1 MPASYLKPVGF
12 QPSERMVQTPAH
24 AFPGFSILQEY
35 FVLPQKFL
43 FLDVLG
49 WKEWTSRGTGSA
61 FEIQFE
67 LSEPPF
73 VPARLSKN
81 SFVLHA
87 TPAVNLFPHEA
98 DPISLDHRKTH
109 YPVRPSGDAEY
120 YQVCSVEEV
129 KGFVQGT
136 SEERPYVPFDLFR
149 PGGSSQPAYHLTRRP
164 SPVYAGVDTYL
175 SVPYAPQD
183 GIPAQETLSLRLTCT
198 NGSLPGRLKAG
209 DVSIHAKGCPEYVT
223 FKNLIPPTPGSPS
236 PIGKNM
242 LWRLLSHMS
251 IGFQS
256 LENVETLKSL
266 LDLYTSSD
274 QSDQAALA
282 NQKRIEGIKAVS
294 SAPTDRL
301 VSGAVMRGRE
311 ITVSISEDHFSGAGD
326 LFLFGCVLDT
336 FFAHYASINSFTSLV
351 IHETTGGAQIRWPA
365 RMGNR
370 QLV

>member
-1 MPASYLKPVGF
+1 
-12 QPSERMVQTPAH
+12 
-24 AFPGFSILQEY
+24 
-35 FVLPQKFL
+35 
-43 FLDVLG
+43 
-49 WKEWTSRGTGSA
+49 
-61 FEIQFE
+61 
-67 LSEPPF
+67 
-73 VPARLSKN
+73 
-81 SFVLHA
+81 
-87 TPAVNLFPHEA
+87 
-98 DPISLDHRKTH
+98 
-109 YPVRPSGDAEY
+109 
-120 YQVCSVEEV
+120 
-129 KGFVQGT
+129 
-136 SEERPYVPFDLFR
+136 
-149 PGGSSQPAYHLTRRP
+149 
-164 SPVYAGVDTYL
+164 
-175 SVPYAPQD
+175 
-183 GIPAQETLSLRLTCT
+183 
-198 NGSLPGRLKAG
+198 
-209 DVSIHAKGCPEYVT
+209 
-223 FKNLIPPTPGSPS
+223 
-236 PIGKNM
+236 M